1 MDTDTT
7 GTGIT
12 EESVF
17 MKGELIKRRNKEP
30 IFSINGTEYTVSPNI
45 STANFARVYGE
56 DIYTYCSYSR
66 DDNTQNR
73 QTRYNFI
80 FKKDC
85 DSDTD
90 QLKIVSSTW
99 GEAYNEFSIV
109 VNMDIKSMST
119 RGGKKRRKSK
129 RKSKRTKKTEKR
141 RR

>member
-1 MDTDTT
+1 MDADLTNKP
-7 GTGIT
+7 
-12 EESVF
+12 VF

-30 IFSINGTEYTVSPNI
+30 IFSINGTEYIVSSTI
-45 STANFARVYGE
+45 SKANLARIYGE

-66 DDNTQNR
+66 DENTQNG
-73 QTRYNFI
+73 QVRYNFI

-85 DSDTD
+85 NSDTD

-99 GEAYNEFSIV
+99 GEAYNDFSID
-109 VNMDIKSMST
+109 VNMDINSMNEST

-129 RKSKRTKKTEKR
+129 RKSKRTKKTAKR